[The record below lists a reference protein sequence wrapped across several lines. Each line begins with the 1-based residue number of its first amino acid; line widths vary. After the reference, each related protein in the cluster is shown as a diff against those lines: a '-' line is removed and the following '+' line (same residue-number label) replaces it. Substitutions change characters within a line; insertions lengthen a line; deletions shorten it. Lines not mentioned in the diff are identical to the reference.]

1 MSKEDSYPGSGATS
15 QLLAKLKPLFS
26 SHDSV
31 KIYGVHGES
40 WPNYLQA
47 VLDQIPKGVL
57 AAMKF
62 LTCLSA
68 VDETAV
74 SS

>member
-1 MSKEDSYPGSGATS
+1 MSKEDSAGAAS
-15 QLLAKLKPLFS
+15 QLPAKLKPLFS

-31 KIYGVHGES
+31 KIYGVHGGS

-62 LTCLSA
+62 FTCLSA
-68 VDETAV
+68 GDKTAV